1 MKKKIVTIEV
11 SYDTE
16 ETWDITLQEIKE
28 LFQMMNNLK
37 RHAIIMNKVIYM
49 MMDRTNELLEEL
61 LAMIAKSNKILMMV
75 NIVNI
80 ATIIT
85 IVTVVV

>member
-1 MKKKIVTIEV
+1 MK
-11 SYDTE
+11 
-16 ETWDITLQEIKE
+16 
-28 LFQMMNNLK
+28 
-37 RHAIIMNKVIYM
+37 M

-61 LAMIAKSNKILMMV
+61 LMMINRSNKILMMV

-85 IVTVVV
+85 LLVVIL

>member
-1 MKKKIVTIEV
+1 
-11 SYDTE
+11 
-16 ETWDITLQEIKE
+16 
-28 LFQMMNNLK
+28 
-37 RHAIIMNKVIYM
+37 M

-61 LAMIAKSNKILMMV
+61 LAMINRSNKILMMV

-85 IVTVVV
+85 LLVVVL

>member
-1 MKKKIVTIEV
+1 
-11 SYDTE
+11 
-16 ETWDITLQEIKE
+16 
-28 LFQMMNNLK
+28 
-37 RHAIIMNKVIYM
+37 M

-61 LAMIAKSNKILMMV
+61 LAMIARSNKILMMV

-85 IVTVVV
+85 IITVII

>member
-1 MKKKIVTIEV
+1 
-11 SYDTE
+11 
-16 ETWDITLQEIKE
+16 
-28 LFQMMNNLK
+28 
-37 RHAIIMNKVIYM
+37 

-61 LAMIAKSNKILMMV
+61 LAMIARSNKILMMV

-85 IVTVVV
+85 IITVPVATKRHHVLETIKEYHQILVIVDKLLIHWQI